1 MRKTVEK
8 KVTICDSVVREIVD
22 QEVELAKVVS
32 VRKQVGLENE
42 TLRMKLAKLTDLSD
56 SKILEL

>member
-1 MRKTVEK
+1 LRKTVEK
-8 KVTICDSVVREIVD
+8 KVAICDSVGREIVD

-42 TLRMKLAKLTDLSD
+42 ALRMKLAKLTDLSD